1 MKSILLVIALLGT
14 SLFAADDVVSRV
26 CGKLQSAIVK
36 DHVQSSRPLKRAVAL
51 LYKSKS
57 EFESNSAPLVSGKT
71 NRWGNF
77 QLGKVPS
84 GTYFLVVK
92 TAEGHEYT
100 TSVIVDTK
108 IQMLC
113 SSQGYEVSTEGKLG
127 HWVTIEVD

>member
-1 MKSILLVIALLGT
+1 
-14 SLFAADDVVSRV
+14 
-26 CGKLQSAIVK
+26 
-36 DHVQSSRPLKRAVAL
+36 
-51 LYKSKS
+51 
-57 EFESNSAPLVSGKT
+57 
-71 NRWGNF
+71 
-77 QLGKVPS
+77 
-84 GTYFLVVK
+84 VK